1 MVKKGVNSK
10 YIKHLGGIIMYE
22 LDREVVFKGTDYKV
36 VSVLDNNLLLVVSK
50 KDLENEKFPMQTHI
64 IPDGGIAELRK

>member
-1 MVKKGVNSK
+1 
-10 YIKHLGGIIMYE
+10 MYE